1 MQATE
6 NTGALITK
14 LKSSSHLDTLIVT
27 SIQKMSNI
35 KQEEAGIN
43 VNDIEEINRKRLVFI
58 IDEAHRSTFGDML
71 ITIKDTFPKAIF
83 FGFTGTPIQDEN
95 QKKGNTTS
103 TVFGNELHRYSI
115 ADGIR
120 DKNILGFD
128 PYKVL
133 TYKDKDL
140 RTAVALEQ
148 AKADTIE
155 EAEAML
161 KQVIA
166 DGSALKK
173 LAEFVEAQGGDAEV
187 VYHPEQLPKAN
198 YIEDIP
204 SPEEGY
210 VSRIIC
216 DEIGICSLLLGGGRE
231 TKEST
236 IDLSVGLVL
245 YKKVGDYVKKGEALA
260 QIHGNNKEKM
270 QAAAKRFLESYRFSS
285 EPVEKQP
292 FIKAV
297 IG

>member
-128 PYKVL
+128 P
-133 TYKDKDL
+133 
-140 RTAVALEQ
+140 
-148 AKADTIE
+148 
-155 EAEAML
+155 
-161 KQVIA
+161 
-166 DGSALKK
+166 
-173 LAEFVEAQGGDAEV
+173 
-187 VYHPEQLPKAN
+187 
-198 YIEDIP
+198 
-204 SPEEGY
+204 
-210 VSRIIC
+210 
-216 DEIGICSLLLGGGRE
+216 
-231 TKEST
+231 
-236 IDLSVGLVL
+236 
-245 YKKVGDYVKKGEALA
+245 
-260 QIHGNNKEKM
+260 
-270 QAAAKRFLESYRFSS
+270 
-285 EPVEKQP
+285 
-292 FIKAV
+292 
-297 IG
+297 